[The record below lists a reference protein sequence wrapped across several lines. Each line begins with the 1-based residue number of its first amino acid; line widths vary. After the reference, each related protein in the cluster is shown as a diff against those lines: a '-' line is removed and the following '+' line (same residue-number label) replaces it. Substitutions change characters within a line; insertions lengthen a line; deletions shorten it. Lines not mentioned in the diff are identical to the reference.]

1 MDEYTASIINKIKSD
16 SNYTANLMDDFFYL
30 STAIEIL
37 YYSNNITSD
46 VYKKLKE
53 KLDSVYEAVHF
64 TTMPHFTFME
74 LPSEYG
80 QPD

>member
-1 MDEYTASIINKIKSD
+1 MDEYTASIITKIKSD
-16 SNYTANLMDDFFYL
+16 SNYTADLMDDFFYL

-37 YYSNNITSD
+37 YCNNSITSE

-64 TTMPHFTFME
+64 TAIPYFTFMD
-74 LPSEYG
+74 LPSEYSH
-80 QPD
+80 PD